1 MLVKQGRTDEAAR
14 QYEILFLSSRDA
26 GEQASVAVQ
35 YLAMLQSRA
44 VESKTLVPVVARLMT
59 SMAREAWPLE
69 TSQGALTGYSRALVT
84 RGVKLDAL
92 ATSLALQ
99 VSAALRAAKTPAATV
114 AAAHLHYALERG
126 ARELLTVP
134 NAPPVTDRLVRE
146 ALALAAASD
155 ESLKP
160 IAGGDDRILASRA
173 AALLGERHGARGEWN
188 EAAQWL
194 QRAVAGEPVSI
205 DLRVG
210 LGRAYNAAKQPDKAL
225 AVREDLLRGLPRSSE
240 VLRRASAISR
250 EAGKNDDAAKF
261 AAQALNVAQSTNGV
275 GVGSTEEIAF
285 IAARALFVTGP
296 GDTRHRYVDR
306 SHEYSVV
313 AGHTPCRT
321 GRLASASACSYAH
334 Q

>member
-1 MLVKQGRTDEAAR
+1 
-14 QYEILFLSSRDA
+14 
-26 GEQASVAVQ
+26 
-35 YLAMLQSRA
+35 
-44 VESKTLVPVVARLMT
+44 
-59 SMAREAWPLE
+59 
-69 TSQGALTGYSRALVT
+69 VT

-134 NAPPVTDRLVRE
+134 NAPPVTDRLARE

-210 LGRAYNAAKQPDKAL
+210 LGRAYNAAQQPDKAL

-285 IAARALFVTGP
+285 IAARALFVTGQE
-296 GDTRHRYVDR
+296 TR
-306 SHEYSVV
+306 
-313 AGHTPCRT
+313 AIAMWT
-321 GRLASASACSYAH
+321 GLTSTQWSLVTRLAALGDWQAHLRAAMRTSEADRVTQQIEALVKETQASDNDLAAAQRYLNTLS
-334 Q
+334 

>member
-1 MLVKQGRTDEAAR
+1 
-14 QYEILFLSSRDA
+14 
-26 GEQASVAVQ
+26 
-35 YLAMLQSRA
+35 
-44 VESKTLVPVVARLMT
+44 
-59 SMAREAWPLE
+59 
-69 TSQGALTGYSRALVT
+69 
-84 RGVKLDAL
+84 
-92 ATSLALQ
+92 
-99 VSAALRAAKTPAATV
+99 
-114 AAAHLHYALERG
+114 LHYALERG

-134 NAPPVTDRLVRE
+134 NAPPVTDRLARE
-146 ALALAAASD
+146 ALTLAAASD

-210 LGRAYNAAKQPDKAL
+210 LGRAYNAAQQPDKAL

-285 IAARALFVTGP
+285 IAARALFVTGQE
-296 GDTRHRYVDR
+296 TR
-306 SHEYSVV
+306 
-313 AGHTPCRT
+313 AIAMWT
-321 GRLASASACSYAH
+321 GLTSTQWSLVTRLAALGDWQAHLRAAMRTSEADRVTQQIEALVKETQASDNDLAAAQRYLNTLS
-334 Q
+334 